1 MNTNIITEKRD
12 NILLNKDKNCHLNT
26 SGVPRHAMNTDVYTT
41 RRRRIASIFQHYYPE
56 GGWGIIVLVC
66 GFFAELISYGL
77 QQVLGVSIVIISNR
91 SHISESEKIGKR

>member
-1 MNTNIITEKRD
+1 MNTNIITGKRD
-12 NILLNKDKNCHLNT
+12 KIMLNKDNNCHLIS

-66 GFFAELISYGL
+66 GFFAELISYGI

-91 SHISESEKIGKR
+91 FQISESEKIGKR

>member
-1 MNTNIITEKRD
+1 MNTNIITGKRD
-12 NILLNKDKNCHLNT
+12 KIMLNMDSNCHINT
-26 SGVPRHAMNTDVYTT
+26 SGVPRHTMNTDVYTT

-77 QQVLGVSIVIISNR
+77 QQVFGVSIVIISHR
-91 SHISESEKIGKR
+91 FQISESEKIGKR

>member
-12 NILLNKDKNCHLNT
+12 NILLNKHKNCRLNT
-26 SGVPRHAMNTDVYTT
+26 SGVPRQAMDTDVYTT
-41 RRRRIASIFQHYYPE
+41 KRRRIASIFQHYYPE

-77 QQVLGVSIVIISNR
+77 QQVLAVSIVIILNR
-91 SHISESEKIGKR
+91 FHISESEKIGKR

>member
-12 NILLNKDKNCHLNT
+12 KIMFNKDNNCHLNT
-26 SGVPRHAMNTDVYTT
+26 SGVPQHAMNTDVYTT

-77 QQVLGVSIVIISNR
+77 QQVLGISIVIISNR
-91 SHISESEKIGKR
+91 LLISESEKIGKR

>member
-12 NILLNKDKNCHLNT
+12 KIMLNMDNNCHINT

-91 SHISESEKIGKR
+91 FRISESEKIGKR